1 MQWRDQ
7 QQEKAGTKE
16 EEAAISRPLHQAS
29 PRTQL
34 AVNPDKVMG
43 SPATHLEK
51 VMSPHLEKVM
61 SPHLDQVTTSK
72 PQHLDQ
78 VPPPQPGVM
87 MEKLSSQPGLH
98 PDIVAVLSWQNEQL
112 TRLQDQVLTRRSI

>member
-7 QQEKAGTKE
+7 QQQQEAGTKE

-43 SPATHLEK
+43 SP
-51 VMSPHLEKVM
+51 
-61 SPHLDQVTTSK
+61 SPHLDQVMRS
-72 PQHLDQ
+72 PHLDQ
-78 VPPPQPGVM
+78 VPPAQPGVM
-87 MEKLSSQPGLH
+87 MDRLSSQPGLH

>member
-7 QQEKAGTKE
+7 QQQQEAGTKE

-34 AVNPDKVMG
+34 AVNPDKVMR
-43 SPATHLEK
+43 SP
-51 VMSPHLEKVM
+51 
-61 SPHLDQVTTSK
+61 SPHLDQVTTTK

-87 MEKLSSQPGLH
+87 MDRLSSQPGLH

-112 TRLQDQVLTRRSI
+112 TKLQDQVLTRRSI

>member
-7 QQEKAGTKE
+7 QQEKEAGTKE
-16 EEAAISRPLHQAS
+16 EEAAISRPLHQATARAA
-29 PRTQL
+29 PQL
-34 AVNPDKVMG
+34 AVNP
-43 SPATHLEK
+43 EK
-51 VMSPHLEKVM
+51 VLRSP
-61 SPHLDQVTTSK
+61 SPHLDQVTTK

-87 MEKLSSQPGLH
+87 MDRLSSQPGLH

-112 TRLQDQVLTRRSI
+112 TKLQDQVLRRRSI

>member
-7 QQEKAGTKE
+7 QQQQQEAGTKE

-43 SPATHLEK
+43 SP
-51 VMSPHLEKVM
+51 
-61 SPHLDQVTTSK
+61 SPHLDQVTTK

-87 MEKLSSQPGLH
+87 MDRLSSQPGLH

-112 TRLQDQVLTRRSI
+112 TKLQDQVLRRRSRMIVL

>member
-7 QQEKAGTKE
+7 QQEKEAGTKE
-16 EEAAISRPLHQAS
+16 EEAAITRPLHQAS

-34 AVNPDKVMG
+34 AVNPDKVMR
-43 SPATHLEK
+43 SP
-51 VMSPHLEKVM
+51 
-61 SPHLDQVTTSK
+61 SPHLDKVTTTK
-72 PQHLDQ
+72 PQLLDQ

-87 MEKLSSQPGLH
+87 MDRLSSQPGLH

-112 TRLQDQVLTRRSI
+112 TRLQDQVQRRSI

>member
-7 QQEKAGTKE
+7 QQEKEAGTKE

-34 AVNPDKVMG
+34 AVNPDKVMR
-43 SPATHLEK
+43 SPAT
-51 VMSPHLEKVM
+51 
-61 SPHLDQVTTSK
+61 HLDQVTTKPQHLDQVTTK

-87 MEKLSSQPGLH
+87 MDRLSSQPGLH

-112 TRLQDQVLTRRSI
+112 TRLQDQVLRTRRSMMK

>member
-7 QQEKAGTKE
+7 QQQQEAGTKE
-16 EEAAISRPLHQAS
+16 EEAISRPLHQAS

-43 SPATHLEK
+43 SPATHL
-51 VMSPHLEKVM
+51 
-61 SPHLDQVTTSK
+61 DQVTITK

-87 MEKLSSQPGLH
+87 MDRLSSQPGLH

-112 TRLQDQVLTRRSI
+112 TRLQDQVLRRRRMIVL